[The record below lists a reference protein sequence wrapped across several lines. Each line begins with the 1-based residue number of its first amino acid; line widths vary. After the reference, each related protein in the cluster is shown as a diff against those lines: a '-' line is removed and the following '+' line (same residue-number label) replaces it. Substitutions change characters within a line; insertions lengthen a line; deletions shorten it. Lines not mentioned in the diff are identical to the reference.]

1 VINLDRAQSF
11 ALHRATTD
19 SVVAYGSSGTG
30 KSSLA
35 NAMAVRAAAAGLTCL
50 LVGSSSRLD
59 KPLIYAVA
67 GVCHPIL
74 ARRAQVYNRATDR
87 RQHVDPLVAR
97 GRLNPSALQGA
108 MRILRRA
115 RELIEQHDLSPEEVE
130 HSLLAVRPVPPV
142 ALDLIA
148 VISQDATRVA
158 DILWTGN
165 RRSGRSL
172 HDVEMVVAGGQTNV
186 PVDEEP
192 LALILA
198 EESDFERK
206 LATTLAMTTRADD
219 EKQLSAVMSTLRSRA
234 PTDKTLK
241 EVHENVVWMRQTLR
255 DAIDLVGKSGS
266 PQAALQVKASTH
278 ALKII
283 EHFVRKR
290 PKADADV
297 TIKLLKDALR
307 QFENDGAA
315 LVPYLDRYGSR
326 SIGSIAPATQE
337 RTNPL
342 PKIYLS
348 ASSFVQKI
356 REARYAA
363 RGLPGLLS
371 QLRAIVSPTTADEI
385 VFAPIEEAV
394 RRLESPVANGRVKV
408 ANDLRQLR
416 DLFAST
422 GFGDLFMAP
431 AGLLDQHETFVSAM
445 TEFAASHSPEI
456 LDLLMEVTASTTF
469 SQSPKLTDW
478 PRSHVRARSQLEL
491 AEIATRGDHFDVLVA
506 DDVDELDASLLDHF
520 ATTGTH
526 VHRIGLTARN
536 DAILLE
542 IPHRQTNC
550 EIADLVS
557 ERPGRWLS
565 GPGGMGVVVREF
577 GHFDLD
583 FLRAAAGRL
592 VATLQEVGRGAS
604 LAPLPRDII
613 ANVLVA
619 VVDTLS
625 NSALRSLA
633 AQAREGVVIFCRR
646 DLRRPETPT
655 NHPPSSDCITA
666 QSLGWRIAYACAD
679 GVLLEKDGHCVALV
693 DEPVAFTAVDEVV
706 TDMVDRLT
714 ALGWRPIVAWRDAPR
729 DRTALNTLLNS
740 HSIPTLRD
748 QTLHTLLERFAL
760 EPPPVPSAANRENGH
775 GGDPVGASG
784 EAHLGVAIGDEGLN
798 VESSPPE
805 PAGSVA
811 PRPAPASAEPR
822 QSPLMAAAVVPEST
836 PTVSLREDPGPESP
850 AVAARTFETLVGHS
864 LELPPQKS
872 SEAAV
877 VGLAALASSPDAAT
891 AQRETLVPTTAGAD
905 LGGVHG
911 PAGAVQH
918 EPDRRAETVDDG
930 DATGETALEYDPELF
945 DVAAPSEGHAV
956 EAAA

>member
-1 VINLDRAQSF
+1 MINLDRAQSF
-11 ALHRATTD
+11 ALHRATTE

-35 NAMAVRAAAAGLTCL
+35 NAIAVQAAGAGLTCL

-59 KPLIYAVA
+59 KPLIHTVA
-67 GVCHPIL
+67 GICHPIL
-74 ARRAQVYNRATDR
+74 ARRAQVNSRPAGR
-87 RQHVDPLVAR
+87 RQHIDPLMAR
-97 GRLNPSALQGA
+97 GRLNPSGLQGA
-108 MRILRRA
+108 ISILRRA
-115 RELIEQHDLSPEEVE
+115 RDIIEQHDFSPEEVE
-130 HSLLAVRPVPPV
+130 QSLLAVRPVPPE

-148 VISQDATRVA
+148 VISQDAMRVA
-158 DILWTGN
+158 DMLWTGN
-165 RRSGRSL
+165 RRNGRSL
-172 HDVEMVVAGGQTNV
+172 HDVEMVVVGRQTNV
-186 PVDEEP
+186 PADEEP
-192 LALILA
+192 LVLILA

-206 LATTLAMTTRADD
+206 LATTLAAATRTND
-219 EKQLSAVMSTLRSRA
+219 EKQLSAVMSTLRGRA

-255 DAIDLVGKSGS
+255 DAIDLVSKSGS

-283 EHFVRKR
+283 EHFARKR

-337 RTNPL
+337 RPNPL
-342 PKIYLS
+342 PKSYLS
-348 ASSFVQKI
+348 TPSFVQKV

-363 RGLPGLLS
+363 RELPGLLS
-371 QLRAIVSPTTADEI
+371 QLRAMVSPTTADEI
-385 VFAPIEEAV
+385 IFAPIEEAV
-394 RRLESPVANGRVKV
+394 RRLESRVPDGRVKM
-408 ANDLRQLR
+408 ANELRQLR

-431 AGLLDQHETFVSAM
+431 AGFLDPHEPVASAM
-445 TEFAASHSPEI
+445 TDFGVGHSPEI
-456 LDLLMEVTASTTF
+456 LDLLIEATASAP
-469 SQSPKLTDW
+469 SPQSLKLIDW

-536 DAILLE
+536 DAIALE

-592 VATLQEVGRGAS
+592 VATLQEIGRGAS
-604 LAPLPRDII
+604 LAPLPRDTVT
-613 ANVLVA
+613 NVLVA

-646 DLRRPETPT
+646 DLRRPETPM
-655 NHPPSSDCITA
+655 NHTASADCITA
-666 QSLGWRIAYACAD
+666 QSLGWRIAYACAE
-679 GVLLEKDGHCVALV
+679 GMLLEKDGHCVALV
-693 DEPVAFTAVDEVV
+693 EEPVAFTGVDEVV
-706 TDMVDRLT
+706 TDIVDRLA
-714 ALGWRPIVAWRDAPR
+714 ALGWRPIVAWRDTPR
-729 DRTALNTLLNS
+729 DRTALNELLNA
-740 HSIPTLRD
+740 HSVPISRD

-760 EPPPVPSAANRENGH
+760 EPPLVPSAGNRENGH
-775 GGDPVGASG
+775 GGDPLGASV
-784 EAHLGVAIGDEGLN
+784 EAPLRMAVSDEVLN
-798 VESSPPE
+798 VQSSPSG
-805 PAGSVA
+805 PADPVA
-811 PRPAPASAEPR
+811 LRPAATSAEPS
-822 QSPLMAAAVVPEST
+822 QFPAQTAAPPELKQAVP
-836 PTVSLREDPGPESP
+836 LREDPESP
-850 AVAARTFETLVGHS
+850 EVGHQPFEMPVAQLVEWPLQKPFEPTLVD
-864 LELPPQKS
+864 
-872 SEAAV
+872 AAV
-877 VGLAALASSPDAAT
+877 VAPSTEAAASQWETTVVATVGAGLERNGAPEAVRLEPDHS
-891 AQRETLVPTTAGAD
+891 RETASDGGATSGDTAM
-905 LGGVHG
+905 
-911 PAGAVQH
+911 
-918 EPDRRAETVDDG
+918 EC
-930 DATGETALEYDPELF
+930 DAELF
-945 DVAAPSEGHAV
+945 DVATPSEGHDV

>member
-35 NAMAVRAAAAGLTCL
+35 NAIAVQTVGAGLTCL

-59 KPLIYAVA
+59 KPLIYTVA
-67 GVCHPIL
+67 GICHPIL
-74 ARRAQVYNRATDR
+74 ARRAQVNSRPTDR
-87 RQHVDPLVAR
+87 RQLIDPLVAR

-108 MRILRRA
+108 ISILRRA
-115 RELIEQHDLSPEEVE
+115 RELIEQHDFSSEEVE
-130 HSLLAVRPVPPV
+130 QSLLAVRPVPPE

-158 DILWTGN
+158 DMLWTGN
-165 RRSGRSL
+165 RRNGRSL
-172 HDVEMVVAGGQTNV
+172 HDVEMVVVG
-186 PVDEEP
+186 
-192 LALILA
+192 ILA

-206 LATTLAMTTRADD
+206 LATTLATATRTND

-241 EVHENVVWMRQTLR
+241 EVHENIVWMRQTLR
-255 DAIDLVGKSGS
+255 DAIDLVSKSGS
-266 PQAALQVKASTH
+266 PQAALQVKTSIH

-290 PKADADV
+290 PKADTDV

-326 SIGSIAPATQE
+326 SIGSIPPATQE
-337 RTNPL
+337 RANPV
-342 PKIYLS
+342 PKSYLS
-348 ASSFVQKI
+348 TPSFMQKV

-363 RGLPGLLS
+363 RELPGLLS
-371 QLRAIVSPTTADEI
+371 QLRAIVPPTTAEEI
-385 VFAPIEEAV
+385 IFAPIEEAA
-394 RRLESPVANGRVKV
+394 RRLESRAPDGRVKV
-408 ANDLRQLR
+408 ANELRQLR

-422 GFGDLFMAP
+422 GFGDLFMVP
-431 AGLLDQHETFVSAM
+431 AGFLDPHEPLVSAM
-445 TEFAASHSPEI
+445 TDFGVSHSAEI
-456 LDLLMEVTASTTF
+456 LDLLIESTASTTLGH
-469 SQSPKLTDW
+469 SLKLTDW

-536 DAILLE
+536 DAIVLE

-577 GHFDLD
+577 GHFELD

-592 VATLQEVGRGAS
+592 VATLQEIGRGAS
-604 LAPLPRDII
+604 LAPLPRDTIT
-613 ANVLVA
+613 NVLVA

-646 DLRRPETPT
+646 DLRRAETPT
-655 NHPPSSDCITA
+655 NHTASADCITA

-693 DEPVAFTAVDEVV
+693 DEPVALTAADEVV
-706 TDMVDRLT
+706 TDIVDRLM

-729 DRTALNTLLNS
+729 DRIALNALLNS
-740 HSIPTLRD
+740 HSVPISRD

-760 EPPPVPSAANRENGH
+760 EPPPVPSAGSRENAY
-775 GGDPVGASG
+775 GGDPLGTSG
-784 EAHLGVAIGDEGLN
+784 VAHLGMAVGDEVLN
-798 VESSPPE
+798 VQSSLS
-805 PAGSVA
+805 GSADPVA
-811 PRPAPASAEPR
+811 PRSAPTSAESN
-822 QSPLMAAAVVPEST
+822 QSSAQTAAAPELKQV
-836 PTVSLREDPGPESP
+836 VSLRDDPGPELPESMHQAFEMPAAHLVEWPPQKPFEPDP
-850 AVAARTFETLVGHS
+850 AVAAPS
-864 LELPPQKS
+864 I
-872 SEAAV
+872 EAATFQPETFAV
-877 VGLAALASSPDAAT
+877 AT
-891 AQRETLVPTTAGAD
+891 DGAD
-905 LGGVHG
+905 LEGS
-911 PAGAVQH
+911 GASEAVRL
-918 EPDRRAETVDDG
+918 EPDHGRETDG
-930 DATGETALEYDPELF
+930 DGGETAMECDAELF
-945 DVAAPSEGHAV
+945 DVVTPSGGHEV

>member
-1 VINLDRAQSF
+1 MIKLDRAQSF
-11 ALHRATTD
+11 ALHRATTE
-19 SVVAYGSSGTG
+19 SVVAYGSGGTG

-35 NAMAVRAAAAGLTCL
+35 NAIAVQAAGAGLTCL
-50 LVGSSSRLD
+50 LVGSGSRLD
-59 KPLIYAVA
+59 KPLIYTVA

-74 ARRAQVYNRATDR
+74 ARRAQINSRPTGR
-87 RQHVDPLVAR
+87 RQQIDPLMAR
-97 GRLNPSALQGA
+97 RRLNPSALQGA
-108 MRILRRA
+108 ISILRRA
-115 RELIEQHDLSPEEVE
+115 RELIEQHDFGPEEVE
-130 HSLLAVRPVPPV
+130 QSLLAVRPVPPE

-158 DILWTGN
+158 DMLWTGN
-165 RRSGRSL
+165 RRNGRSL
-172 HDVEMVVAGGQTNV
+172 HDVEMVVVGRQTNV
-186 PVDEEP
+186 PADEEP
-192 LALILA
+192 LVLILA

-206 LATTLAMTTRADD
+206 LATTLATATRTND
-219 EKQLSAVMSTLRSRA
+219 ERQLSAVMSTLRSRA

-255 DAIDLVGKSGS
+255 DAIDLVSKSGS

-278 ALKII
+278 AFKII

-290 PKADADV
+290 PKADTDA

-337 RTNPL
+337 RANPL
-342 PKIYLS
+342 PKSFLS
-348 ASSFVQKI
+348 TPSFVQRV

-363 RGLPGLLS
+363 RELPGLLS
-371 QLRAIVSPTTADEI
+371 QLRAIVPPTTADEI
-385 VFAPIEEAV
+385 TFAPIEEAV
-394 RRLESPVANGRVKV
+394 RRLESRVPDGRVKM
-408 ANDLRQLR
+408 ANELRQLR

-422 GFGDLFMAP
+422 GFGDLFMVP
-431 AGLLDQHETFVSAM
+431 AGFLDPHEPVVSAM
-445 TEFAASHSPEI
+445 TDFGGGHSPEI
-456 LDLLMEVTASTTF
+456 LDLLIEATASAT
-469 SQSPKLTDW
+469 SGQSLKLTDC

-536 DAILLE
+536 DAIALE

-592 VATLQEVGRGAS
+592 VATLQEIGRGAS
-604 LAPLPRDII
+604 LAPLPRDTIT
-613 ANVLVA
+613 NVLVA

-646 DLRRPETPT
+646 DLRRPETPM
-655 NHPPSSDCITA
+655 NHTVSADCVTA

-693 DEPVAFTAVDEVV
+693 DEPMAFTAADEVV
-706 TDMVDRLT
+706 TDIVDRLA

-729 DRTALNTLLNS
+729 DRTALNELLNS
-740 HSIPTLRD
+740 HSVPTSRD

-760 EPPPVPSAANRENGH
+760 EPPPVRSAGNRENGH
-775 GGDPVGASG
+775 GDPLGASG
-784 EAHLGVAIGDEGLN
+784 EAQLGMAISDEVLN
-798 VESSPPE
+798 VQSSPSG
-805 PAGSVA
+805 PADLVA
-811 PRPAPASAEPR
+811 PRPSPTSAEPS
-822 QSPLMAAAVVPEST
+822 QSLAQTPAPPELKHAVP
-836 PTVSLREDPGPESP
+836 LREDPESP
-850 AVAARTFETLVGHS
+850 EVAHPAFEMPAAQLV
-864 LELPPQKS
+864 EWPPQKPFELAVVDAAVLAPS
-872 SEAAV
+872 TEAAT
-877 VGLAALASSPDAAT
+877 G
-891 AQRETLVPTTAGAD
+891 QRETSAVATAG
-905 LGGVHG
+905 GGLEG
-911 PAGAVQH
+911 NGAPEAVWL
-918 EPDRRAETVDDG
+918 EPDHSRETAGDG
-930 DATGETALEYDPELF
+930 DAISDDTAMECDAELF
-945 DVAAPSEGHAV
+945 DLVTPSEGHEV

>member
-35 NAMAVRAAAAGLTCL
+35 NAIAVQTVGAGLTCL

-59 KPLIYAVA
+59 KPLIYTVA
-67 GVCHPIL
+67 GICHPIL
-74 ARRAQVYNRATDR
+74 ARRAQVNSRPTDR
-87 RQHVDPLVAR
+87 RQLIDPLVAR

-108 MRILRRA
+108 ISILRRA
-115 RELIEQHDLSPEEVE
+115 RELIEQHDFSSEEVE
-130 HSLLAVRPVPPV
+130 QSLLAVRPVPPE

-158 DILWTGN
+158 DMLWTGN
-165 RRSGRSL
+165 RRNGRSL
-172 HDVEMVVAGGQTNV
+172 HDVEMVVVGRQTNV
-186 PVDEEP
+186 PADEEP
-192 LALILA
+192 LVLILA

-206 LATTLAMTTRADD
+206 LATTLATATRTND

-241 EVHENVVWMRQTLR
+241 EVHENIVWMRQTLR
-255 DAIDLVGKSGS
+255 DAIDLVSKSGS
-266 PQAALQVKASTH
+266 PQAALQVKTSTH

-290 PKADADV
+290 PKADTDV

-326 SIGSIAPATQE
+326 SIGSIPPATQE
-337 RTNPL
+337 RANPV
-342 PKIYLS
+342 PKSYLS
-348 ASSFVQKI
+348 TPSFMQKV

-363 RGLPGLLS
+363 RELPGLLS
-371 QLRAIVSPTTADEI
+371 QLRAIVPPTTAEEI
-385 VFAPIEEAV
+385 IFAPIEEAA
-394 RRLESPVANGRVKV
+394 RRLESRAPDGRVKV
-408 ANDLRQLR
+408 ANELRQLR

-422 GFGDLFMAP
+422 GFGDLFMVP
-431 AGLLDQHETFVSAM
+431 AGFLDPHEPLVSAM
-445 TEFAASHSPEI
+445 TDFGVSHSAEI
-456 LDLLMEVTASTTF
+456 LDLLIESTASTTLGH
-469 SQSPKLTDW
+469 SLKLTDW

-520 ATTGTH
+520 AT
-526 VHRIGLTARN
+526 ARN
-536 DAILLE
+536 DAIVLE

-577 GHFDLD
+577 GHFELD

-592 VATLQEVGRGAS
+592 VATLQEIGRGAS
-604 LAPLPRDII
+604 LAPLPRDTIT
-613 ANVLVA
+613 NVLVA

-646 DLRRPETPT
+646 DLRRAETPT
-655 NHPPSSDCITA
+655 NHTASADCITA

-693 DEPVAFTAVDEVV
+693 DEPVALTAADEVV
-706 TDMVDRLT
+706 TDIVDRLM

-729 DRTALNTLLNS
+729 DRIALNALLNS
-740 HSIPTLRD
+740 HSVPISRD

-760 EPPPVPSAANRENGH
+760 EPPPVPSAGSRENAY
-775 GGDPVGASG
+775 GGDPLGTSG
-784 EAHLGVAIGDEGLN
+784 EAHLGMAVGDEVLN
-798 VESSPPE
+798 VQSSLS
-805 PAGSVA
+805 GSADPVA
-811 PRPAPASAEPR
+811 PRSAPTSAESN
-822 QSPLMAAAVVPEST
+822 QSSAQTAAAPELKQV
-836 PTVSLREDPGPESP
+836 VSLRDDSGPELPESMHQAFEMPAAHLVEWPPQKPFEPDP
-850 AVAARTFETLVGHS
+850 AVAAPS
-864 LELPPQKS
+864 I
-872 SEAAV
+872 EAATFQPETFAV
-877 VGLAALASSPDAAT
+877 AT
-891 AQRETLVPTTAGAD
+891 DGAD
-905 LGGVHG
+905 LEGS
-911 PAGAVQH
+911 GASEAVRL
-918 EPDRRAETVDDG
+918 EPDHGRETDG
-930 DATGETALEYDPELF
+930 DGGETAMECDAELF
-945 DVAAPSEGHAV
+945 DVVTPSGGHEV